1 MDKNGNIQIG
11 RRRELA
17 TLAHASTKVFVTT
30 EKILDIDFFEDE
42 LSAATCLPALYIDG
56 ISVVQNGAWPCA
68 LPGVYGAD
76 NDEIKKYSIA
86 AKTKKGF
93 DDYMKNYLFT

>member
-1 MDKNGNIQIG
+1 MKINVNWGKLFEHSSWDYVEIVRIA
-11 RRRELA
+11 L
-17 TLAHASTKVFVTT
+17 
-30 EKILDIDFFEDE
+30 EKLNHK
-42 LSAATCLPALYIDG
+42 C
-56 ISVVQNGAWPCA
+56 
-68 LPGVYGAD
+68 VYSAD